1 MNVTEQP
8 EDAKPDTRSLV
19 RINKRCYRFFY
30 PLISILLFVSNPATP
45 GSAAPV
51 ADPSKSTEPGL
62 NKFENLAG
70 PQPAHT
76 MKALDA
82 EIALHPKSP
91 AGYIH
96 RGNAQLLE
104 GDFKSAA
111 NDFSKALEIDPH
123 SAQAHIG
130 LSRVYTG
137 EQKWTLT
144 FSELQRAEEAG
155 SPETALNAL
164 WESAY
169 LHRELKQF
177 DIALQQYNIIVKS
190 KVLPKP
196 RTALA
201 FFQRGELY
209 QKIGKPEA
217 AVQDFKSALVLDP
230 LLIDAYIGRAQAYS
244 ILHKSNEALADY
256 TFAIDS
262 EEKEKDRDV
271 TGMDSNLLLL
281 YKSRANVYDR
291 MGKKNLANRDRQTAR
306 NRERSIM
313 NFMPFRGP

>member
-1 MNVTEQP
+1 MTTNLQ
-8 EDAKPDTRSLV
+8 
-19 RINKRCYRFFY
+19 RIPTLASTLACIYCTA
-30 PLISILLFVSNPATP
+30 LAVA
-45 GSAAPV
+45 SAA
-51 ADPSKSTEPGL
+51 DGDGYTSKSTEPGL

-70 PQPAHT
+70 PHPAHT
-76 MKALDA
+76 MKAIDA

-91 AGYIH
+91 TGYIH

-111 NDFSKALEIDPH
+111 NDFSKALELDPH

-130 LSRVYTG
+130 LSRVNTAQ
-137 EQKWTLT
+137 QKWDAT
-144 FSELQRAEEAG
+144 FSELHRAQELG
-155 SPETALNAL
+155 PPETALNAL
-164 WESAY
+164 LESAY

-177 DIALQQYNIIVKS
+177 DVALQQYNTLIKS
-190 KVLPKP
+190 KVLSKP
-196 RTALA
+196 RMALA

-209 QKIGKPEA
+209 QKTGKAEA
-217 AVQDFKSALVLDP
+217 AIQDFKSALAMDP
-230 LLIDAYIGRAQAYS
+230 MLIDAYIARAQTYS
-244 ILHKSNEALADY
+244 ILHKPNEALADY
-256 TFAIDS
+256 TFAIEA

-281 YKSRANVYDR
+281 YKSRANEYDR
-291 MGKKNLANRDRQTAR
+291 LGKKNLANRDRQTAH